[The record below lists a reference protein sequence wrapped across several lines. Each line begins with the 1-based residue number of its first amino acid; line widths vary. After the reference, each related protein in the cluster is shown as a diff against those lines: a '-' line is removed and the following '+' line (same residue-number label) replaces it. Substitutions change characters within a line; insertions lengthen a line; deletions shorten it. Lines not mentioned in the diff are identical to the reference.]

1 MRYDATVGCRGRG
14 QEIGAMGVDHL
25 FRGAAVSRKG
35 ERNDIVSTVETFFA
49 IVLLSVIMIFSRG
62 VRRVIFLVI
71 LGILVMAKF
80 AGF

>member
-35 ERNDIVSTVETFFA
+35 ERNDIVSTAEIIFGV
-49 IVLLSVIMIFSRG
+49 ILLAVILVFSQG

-71 LGILVMAKF
+71 FGILVLAKLS
-80 AGF
+80 GF

>member
-1 MRYDATVGCRGRG
+1 MTIVPRCSGK
-14 QEIGAMGVDHL
+14 QE
-25 FRGAAVSRKG
+25 R